1 MIDLSAPDGKS
12 LDPSA
17 DTVYAGQ
24 AFHEACPF
32 LNQPRHTA
40 RAGTTTD

>member
-1 MIDLSAPDGKS
+1 MIDLPAPDGKS

-32 LNQPRHTA
+32 LNQPRPA
-40 RAGTTTD
+40 AQGGTTTD